1 MTPIARA
8 VSQGLRHS
16 QASDAYKLRILA
28 TLFQDVDNSINERAR
43 LEALVDLCT
52 EDGQVL
58 VIRDSRD
65 CDGTQ
70 GRYKVLLP
78 ADWRKV
84 RDYMDRELA
93 KAEGP
98 QSFMIRCPSRY
109 EVY

>member
-1 MTPIARA
+1 MTSSPTLARA

-16 QASDAYKLRILA
+16 QASDAYKLRTLA
-28 TLFQDVDNSINERAR
+28 TLFRKVDDSINQRSR

-52 EDGQVL
+52 ENGQVL
-58 VIRDSRD
+58 VIR
-65 CDGTQ
+65 

-84 RDYMDRELA
+84 RDYMARELA
-93 KAEGP
+93 EAEGP
-98 QSFMIRCPSRY
+98 QSFMIRSPLRY

>member
-1 MTPIARA
+1 MTPLARA

-28 TLFQDVDNSINERAR
+28 TLFQDVDDSINKRAR

-58 VIRDSRD
+58 VIRDS
-65 CDGTQ
+65 DGTQ

-84 RDYMDRELA
+84 RDYMARELA
-93 KAEGP
+93 EAEGP
-98 QSFMIRCPSRY
+98 QSFMIRSPLRY

>member
-1 MTPIARA
+1 MTPLARA

-58 VIRDSRD
+58 VIRDS
-65 CDGTQ
+65 DGTQ

-84 RDYMDRELA
+84 RDYMARELA
-93 KAEGP
+93 EVEGP